1 MAMLRKKHSWVR
13 EFSHDCLARYLGY
26 PRNVV
31 LLLVDQDH
39 YQLLTSWA
47 RVPPTRTD
55 QPLDPKQPRF
65 FGSHGHKMLLTG
77 TLAWISAW
85 LEQAASVPP
94 AQGLEVLEA
103 HEVAR

>member
-1 MAMLRKKHSWVR
+1 MR
-13 EFSHDCLARYLGY
+13 EFSCDCLARYLGLSS
-26 PRNVV
+26 NVV

-39 YQLLTSWA
+39 YQLLALWA

-55 QPLDPKQPRF
+55 QTLDPKQPRL

-85 LEQAASVPP
+85 LEHVASVRP
-94 AQGLEVLEA
+94 AQALEVLEA

>member
-1 MAMLRKKHSWVR
+1 VR
-13 EFSHDCLARYLGY
+13 GFSRDCLARYLGLS
-26 PRNVV
+26 RNVV

-39 YQLLTSWA
+39 YQLLALWA
-47 RVPPTRTD
+47 QVPPTHTD
-55 QPLDPKQPRF
+55 QPLDPKQLRL

-77 TLAWISAW
+77 TMAWISAW

-94 AQGLEVLEA
+94 AQALEVLEA